1 MSTATA
7 VGAIEI
13 IGTAQERVD
22 GRLKVTG
29 TGTYPID
36 VTRCRYELA
45 GADKVFE

>member
-7 VGAIEI
+7 VAALEI
-13 IGTAQERVD
+13 IGMARDRVD
-22 GRLKVTG
+22 GRHKVTVAE
-29 TGTYPID
+29 TYPID